1 MVVFKCKN
9 HHHYQQKN
17 GKIHKETREDDQIQ
31 KIKTNLQKS
40 IAKKQKPSNFFIKKS
55 KLLFLRN
62 TMCHKRKRNQRNNS
76 ESKKYYRV
84 RN

>member
-40 IAKKQKPSNFFIKKS
+40 IAKKQKPLNFFIKKS
-55 KLLFLRN
+55 K
-62 TMCHKRKRNQRNNS
+62 
-76 ESKKYYRV
+76 
-84 RN
+84 